1 MNYIIAGMI
10 HAGIDLSHVVS
21 FLSTCYIPPVGPN
34 TFKKKKEICAS
45 LKDGLQSRVLLCTQ
59 SEKQINTT
67 KGLSRVLLEYGR
79 PEDIDDSI
87 HAV

>member
-45 LKDGLQSRVLLCTQ
+45 LKDGLQSRVLLCTTG
-59 SEKQINTT
+59 SH
-67 KGLSRVLLEYGR
+67 RVKSKSTQPR
-79 PEDIDDSI
+79 D
-87 HAV
+87 